1 LINDLSDP
9 SQFLIGANPDFRR
22 RPLSRTSPRP
32 SLASVN
38 AFLLHPATLRPVS
51 ERRTSTHSAIKA
63 TASGHVEAPDD
74 ANRSSVLSVLPSSLS
89 ATEISQV
96 PPFPETAVPPSTPT
110 SSGFST
116 SSSPPSSPDLLD
128 GIVLAGG
135 SRKWREC
142 DLLSV
147 EHRSSDDILIG
158 ICADRHTSTES
169 LSTVP
174 TSGSSQTFPE
184 TPPVF
189 SPMFSPDVSH
199 PWGRALSFLDSS
211 TRQHVLA
218 SKTLQGHNRVSQKLG
233 RSASIKSSIGTKAR
247 KISWRCKQ
255 KRSSTGNR
263 TPALPSSL
271 STVTNSDVPTT
282 TKSDLFSN
290 DLSAHPQ
297 STSSGDSPDTVYSQR
312 PAPHDSESPRKTLL
326 ALSPPPPSQPPSPA
340 ETSDSTSPTL
350 FSLPPPPPPP
360 QLQAPPPPV
369 SQTPA
374 VSPIPSPCGLPPSPT
389 PQAHPSEDES
399 HARNILSRRS
409 LTPPPLTI
417 PSVAPQGNTPPTS
430 PDRVPVNLQLNAYNT
445 DRPPRPL
452 GPRGPYRNASFIP
465 GSRGRFFSESSV
477 KPFTRKTVVG
487 AQDLLSGR
495 SSACCGSNSEPRFQT
510 SPAKFKTLTLEA
522 AMWTFS
528 PEELH
533 SLMSQAIKGSGKAS
547 SIRLLSQQAAFVE
560 IPEELG
566 RLNALLDELT
576 VQYRLHVRKR
586 NVLLRATYEFAE
598 SPEPST
604 IAFRSKLEELHETA
618 LSLDRIAEEMYHARD
633 QAAQLSRMLAVHS
646 GSALA
651 VALRNLQSSYLKRTL
666 DLQSLKDHVSAL
678 EAECDEAWSQA
689 QQVAR
694 DLDDLNGALQ
704 TGSSSSSATRPASC
718 SSSRIVVSRQSS
730 LRLSRAGLRLNHS
743 QRTSMASSSPIG
755 STRWSR
761 VTAVSSPSSSSGL
774 ISPVPGMT
782 RRRLASQNRIITSGL
797 SSHNSGKCR
806 FSLLHVY
813 MFGLLTRTSSS
824 SSSSDLSSSP
834 GRRALVQAQSDL
846 YRYLGIDDPELI
858 PRPARRS
865 FIVTS
870 PSAMSPVARDSR
882 DKSLKRRSDI
892 TDHRTTRGSG
902 LSDQLQV

>member
-1 LINDLSDP
+1 MHFRRSHHIPIFHLKCRPHPHFHLRQVFPRANAMMGPVHYLREGAGRVRDFTPFCCPTP

-38 AFLLHPATLRPVS
+38 ALLLHPATLRPVS
-51 ERRTSTHSAIKA
+51 EWRTSTHSAIKA
-63 TASGHVEAPDD
+63 TASSHVEAPDD
-74 ANRSSVLSVLPSSLS
+74 ANRSCVLSVLPSSIPVIGS
-89 ATEISQV
+89 EQISQD
-96 PPFPETAVPPSTPT
+96 PSFPETAVPPSTPT

-142 DLLSV
+142 DFLSV
-147 EHRSSDDILIG
+147 EHGSSDDILIG
-158 ICADRHTSTES
+158 IRTDRHTSTES
-169 LSTVP
+169 MSTMP

-189 SPMFSPDVSH
+189 SPMFSPGVSH
-199 PWGRALSFLDSS
+199 PWGRALSFLDPT
-211 TRQHVLA
+211 TRQHAFA
-218 SKTLQGHNRVSQKLG
+218 SKTLQGRNNRVSQKLG
-233 RSASIKSSIGTKAR
+233 RSASIKSSVGAKAR
-247 KISWRCKQ
+247 KISWRCKP

-282 TKSDLFSN
+282 TKSDQFSS
-290 DLSAHPQ
+290 DLSADPH
-297 STSSGDSPDTVYSQR
+297 STSSGDSPDTAYSQR
-312 PAPHDSESPRKTLL
+312 PAPHESGSPRKTLL
-326 ALSPPPPSQPPSPA
+326 ALPPSPPSQPPSPT
-340 ETSDSTSPTL
+340 ETSNSTSPT

-369 SQTPA
+369 SQPPA
-374 VSPIPSPCGLPPSPT
+374 VSPIPSPCGLPPFPT
-389 PQAHPSEDES
+389 QQAHPPLADIPSEDES
-399 HARNILSRRS
+399 QARNILSRRS

-417 PSVAPQGNTPPTS
+417 PSVAPHGNAVSSPPTS

-452 GPRGPYRNASFIP
+452 GPRDPYRNASFIP
-465 GSRGRFFSESSV
+465 GSRGRFFSDSSV
-477 KPFTRKTVVG
+477 KPLSRKTIVG

-510 SPAKFKTLTLEA
+510 SPAKFKTLTMEA

-528 PEELH
+528 PDELH
-533 SLMSQAIKGSGKAS
+533 SLMSQAIKGSGQAS

-604 IAFRSKLEELHETA
+604 IAFRSKLQELHETA

-633 QAAQLSRMLAVHS
+633 QAAQLSRMLAVHT

-651 VALRNLQSSYLKRTL
+651 VALRDLQSSYLKRTL
-666 DLQSLKDHVSAL
+666 DMQSLKDHVSAL

-704 TGSSSSSATRPASC
+704 TGSSSATRPTSC

-743 QRTSMASSSPIG
+743 QRTSMASSQIG

-806 FSLLHVY
+806 FFSLMYTCL
-813 MFGLLTRTSSS
+813 
-824 SSSSDLSSSP
+824 
-834 GRRALVQAQSDL
+834 AN
-846 YRYLGIDDPELI
+846 
-858 PRPARRS
+858 
-865 FIVTS
+865 
-870 PSAMSPVARDSR
+870 
-882 DKSLKRRSDI
+882 
-892 TDHRTTRGSG
+892 
-902 LSDQLQV
+902 

>member
-1 LINDLSDP
+1 M
-9 SQFLIGANPDFRR
+9 
-22 RPLSRTSPRP
+22 
-32 SLASVN
+32 
-38 AFLLHPATLRPVS
+38 
-51 ERRTSTHSAIKA
+51 
-63 TASGHVEAPDD
+63 
-74 ANRSSVLSVLPSSLS
+74 
-89 ATEISQV
+89 
-96 PPFPETAVPPSTPT
+96 
-110 SSGFST
+110 
-116 SSSPPSSPDLLD
+116 
-128 GIVLAGG
+128 
-135 SRKWREC
+135 
-142 DLLSV
+142 
-147 EHRSSDDILIG
+147 
-158 ICADRHTSTES
+158 
-169 LSTVP
+169 P

-189 SPMFSPDVSH
+189 SPMFSPGASH
-199 PWGRALSFLDSS
+199 PWGRALSFLDPS
-211 TRQHVLA
+211 TRQHALA
-218 SKTLQGHNRVSQKLG
+218 SKTLQGRSNRVSQKFISG
-233 RSASIKSSIGTKAR
+233 RSASIKSSIGAKAR
-247 KISWRCKQ
+247 KISWRCKP

-263 TPALPSSL
+263 TPAMPSSL

-282 TKSDLFSN
+282 TNSDPFSS

-297 STSSGDSPDTVYSQR
+297 STSSDGDSPDPAYSQR
-312 PAPHDSESPRKTLL
+312 PALHESESPRKTLL
-326 ALSPPPPSQPPSPA
+326 ALPPPPQSQPPSPA
-340 ETSDSTSPTL
+340 ETSNSTSPSL

-374 VSPIPSPCGLPPSPT
+374 ISPSPSPCVLPPSPT
-389 PQAHPSEDES
+389 LQAHPPSADIPPEDKS
-399 HARNILSRRS
+399 RARNFLSRRS
-409 LTPPPLTI
+409 LTPPPLAL
-417 PSVAPQGNTPPTS
+417 PSVAPHGNNVAPPPAP

-452 GPRGPYRNASFIP
+452 GPRGPYRTTSLIP
-465 GSRGRFFSESSV
+465 GSRGRFFSDSSV
-477 KPFTRKTVVG
+477 KPFPRKTVVG
-487 AQDLLSGR
+487 AKDLVSGR

-510 SPAKFKTLTLEA
+510 SPAKFKTLTMEA
-522 AMWTFS
+522 AMWTFP

-547 SIRLLSQQAAFVE
+547 SIRLLSQQAALVE
-560 IPEELG
+560 IPKELG

-598 SPEPST
+598 SSEPST

-651 VALRNLQSSYLKRTL
+651 VALRNLQSSYLKRTV
-666 DLQSLKDHVSAL
+666 DVQSLKDHVSAL

-704 TGSSSSSATRPASC
+704 TGSSSATRPTSC

-743 QRTSMASSSPIG
+743 QRTSMASSQIG
-755 STRWSR
+755 SARWSR
-761 VTAVSSPSSSSGL
+761 VTAANSPSPSSGL

-806 FSLLHVY
+806 FFHVY
-813 MFGLLTRTSSS
+813 MFGL
-824 SSSSDLSSSP
+824 
-834 GRRALVQAQSDL
+834 
-846 YRYLGIDDPELI
+846 I
-858 PRPARRS
+858 
-865 FIVTS
+865 
-870 PSAMSPVARDSR
+870 
-882 DKSLKRRSDI
+882 
-892 TDHRTTRGSG
+892 
-902 LSDQLQV
+902 